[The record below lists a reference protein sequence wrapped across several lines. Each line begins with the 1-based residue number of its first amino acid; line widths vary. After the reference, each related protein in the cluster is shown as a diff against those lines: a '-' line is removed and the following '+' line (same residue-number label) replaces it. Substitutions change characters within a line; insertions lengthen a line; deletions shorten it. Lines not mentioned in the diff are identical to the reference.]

1 MADILSTTDKRL
13 PAPIK
18 SNLKFLAEKLFAN
31 RGDLHKIFL
40 ARLGI
45 ATDFSGYEPLLNY
58 IEANKIYELKGDF
71 LEIGAFMGGGTAK
84 LASMPTNI
92 IRE

>member
-1 MADILSTTDKRL
+1 MAGILSTTAKRL
-13 PAPIK
+13 SAPIK

-40 ARLGI
+40 ARLSI

-71 LEIGAFMGGGTAK
+71 LVLSWAGAPPSWRG
-84 LASMPTNI
+84 MPTNI